1 MTESGI
7 TFREAK
13 QILNETP
20 QDTGDFNEV
29 TVSPP
34 VITEVTAPG
43 PSQNKQSRRQ
53 NRPIETVVNGTTS
66 TNAIVSSASTL
77 TVAPIDEIQNL
88 PKDSPV
94 QAAAS
99 GSTTVQD
106 SSINITKSQLE
117 QDSSINITKSQL
129 LQFVDIIINL
139 IKNKTTDT
147 DLTANLSEVAKS
159 HFGVQF

>member
-106 SSINITKSQLE
+106 SSINITKSQL
-117 QDSSINITKSQL
+117 